1 MNEAN
6 SHTNRQLIL
15 QNAEQLQSY
24 GKQEENPEEEANW
37 DEPFP
42 IEALPETAKAMTE
55 AVVASTG
62 AAPEI
67 VGGVCAI
74 GAMSTALGCW
84 PKIKTDRED
93 RLATPNLF
101 LLGAAHSG
109 VGKSE
114 AMREMLRPIQELEPT
129 LRKEDKRILLE
140 DATEQSMEILLEHH
154 KTLSLVSPDA
164 RNLLKNI
171 QGRNSRKYSDT
182 EESILLKAWSLDPIY
197 VDRVGKEE
205 GRNELFIPHPCL
217 SMSVLVQPDRF
228 IALWRDDRLRNSGLL
243 PRILPVLSETRPTTI
258 PKTGRPPIP
267 SETANEWKKLLQTL
281 VEEFHFTEDQP
292 VIELKDE
299 AKALIIDF
307 QNTEMEVAKKND
319 DQVLYP
325 YVSRLAEHAW
335 RIAVV
340 LHAAHHMKEAKDQ
353 KLTVETARDA
363 VKLTKWYWGNQQT
376 ILADTQSF
384 STKEIEDRIIST
396 AYRNDGSISTREIQ
410 RKRICNSAE
419 SAKEVL
425 EKMVEKNLMEAEEK
439 GIRTIYK
446 LLIENVG
453 G

>member
-6 SHTNRQLIL
+6 SHTNLQLIL
-15 QNAEQLQSY
+15 QNAEQLHSY
-24 GKQEENPEEEANW
+24 GKQEENPEEEANG

-74 GAMSTALGCW
+74 GAMSAALGRG
-84 PKIKTDRED
+84 PKIKTDRDD
-93 RLATPNLF
+93 RHATPNLY
-101 LLGAAHSG
+101 LLGAAYSG
-109 VGKSE
+109 TGKSE
-114 AMREMLRPIQELEPT
+114 AMREMLRPIQELEEAQ
-129 LRKEDKRILLE
+129 REKGKRILLE
-140 DATEQSMEILLEHH
+140 DATEQSIEILLDRH
-154 KTLSLVSPDA
+154 KTLTMFSPDG

-171 QGRNSRKYSDT
+171 QGRNGNKSSDT

-197 VDRVGKEE
+197 VDRVGKEQ
-205 GRNELFIPHPCL
+205 GRNELYIPHPCL

-228 IALWRDDRLRNSGLL
+228 DALWRDDRLRNSGLL
-243 PRILPVLSETRPTTI
+243 PRILPVRSKARPTTI
-258 PKTGRPPIP
+258 PKTGRSPIP
-267 SETANEWKKLLQTL
+267 TETANEWKKLLQTL

-299 AKALIIDF
+299 AKAFIIDF
-307 QNTEMEVAKKND
+307 QNAKMEVAKKND

-353 KLTVETARDA
+353 KLTVETARNA
-363 VKLTKWYWGNQQT
+363 VKLANWYWGNQQT

-384 STKEIEDRIIST
+384 TVKEIEDRIISA
-396 AYRNDGSISTREIQ
+396 AYRNGGSISTRDIQ
-410 RKRICNSAE
+410 RKRICNSSE

-425 EKMVEKNLMEAEEK
+425 DKMVEENLMEAEK
-439 GIRTIYK
+439 QGIITIYK
-446 LLIENVG
+446 LPID
-453 G
+453 